1 MDRLTSL
8 EVFLAVVDQGGFARA
23 AQHLRMSP
31 AMVSTHLSRLEER
44 LGVQLLI
51 RTTRRLELTQRG
63 RQFLEE
69 ARHVLGALAAAEAAA
84 SGGDLPAGRV
94 RIDAPASLGIN
105 FLVPAIPEFR
115 RLYPQIIIDLTLGDR
130 GVIFRP
136 DGFDIVVRVGEVP
149 HSEGIVQKLGQTRL
163 VQVASPAYIAV
174 HPAPRTPEELAGHD
188 GIIYASVQ
196 ARADKS
202 WRLSAYGE
210 TRWLHPREAVTLNDG
225 EALRDAALAGIGIA
239 QTLEILVARELAE
252 GRLVRV
258 MPEWNQEPLPIYQL
272 SPTDRHERAAVQAA
286 RRFLAESVDW
296 RPHGLGG

>member
-8 EVFLAVVDQGGFARA
+8 EVFCAVVDQGGFTRA
-23 AQHLRMSP
+23 AEHLSMSP

-51 RTTRRLELTQRG
+51 RTTRRLGLTQRG

-69 ARHVLGALAAAEAAA
+69 ARHILSALAAAEAAA
-84 SGGDLPAGRV
+84 SGGGLPSGRV
-94 RIDAPASLGIN
+94 RIDTPASLGIN
-105 FLVPAIPEFR
+105 FLIPAIPEFR
-115 RLYPQIIIDLTLGDR
+115 RQYPQIIIDLTLGDR

-136 DGFDIVVRVGEVP
+136 DGFDIVIRVGEMP
-149 HSEGIVQKLGQTRL
+149 HSEGVVQKLGQTRL
-163 VQVASPAYIAV
+163 VQVASPAYLAA
-174 HPAPRTPEELAGHD
+174 HPAPHTPEELAAHD
-188 GIIYASVQ
+188 GIIYASTQ
-196 ARADKS
+196 AQADKS
-202 WRLSAYGE
+202 WRLSAHGE

-225 EALRDAALAGIGIA
+225 EALRDAALGGAGIA

-272 SPTDRHERAAVQAA
+272 SPADRHERAAVQAA
-286 RRFLAESVDW
+286 RRFLAEAIDW
-296 RPHGLGG
+296 CPHKLG